1 MKQVSVVIPSF
12 NRGRLL
18 PQILPTYFQAEV
30 GEVILVDDASADDT
44 PQVVAELQK
53 QYPSLRYVRLPENRR
68 QMYAKNQ
75 GIQLAAYPYIY
86 FGDDDSFLTAGSI
99 GTLLAVM
106 QEKKADIV
114 GAKALYMDSQEDLQ
128 ALPAFL
134 KKYEKQAHNAR
145 EVVDLT
151 QLRFNFTLSSEQAL
165 RVPVTHACF
174 LIRTEWARAIL
185 FDEAYRWNAYREETD
200 FLIRACL
207 AGAVAYY
214 QPAAIQINLP
224 REMATGGAH
233 SQSKWKWHV
242 ACIINNWYF
251 LNKNY
256 AAMQEQF
263 NLPYSKWMLQLRFV
277 CRGVKKTVERFWG
290 GRR

>member
-30 GEVILVDDASADDT
+30 GEVILVDDASSDDT

-114 GAKALYMDSQEDLQ
+114 GAKALYMDNQEDLQ

-134 KKYEKQAHNAR
+134 EKY
-145 EVVDLT
+145 
-151 QLRFNFTLSSEQAL
+151 
-165 RVPVTHACF
+165 
-174 LIRTEWARAIL
+174 
-185 FDEAYRWNAYREETD
+185 
-200 FLIRACL
+200 
-207 AGAVAYY
+207 
-214 QPAAIQINLP
+214 
-224 REMATGGAH
+224 
-233 SQSKWKWHV
+233 
-242 ACIINNWYF
+242 
-251 LNKNY
+251 
-256 AAMQEQF
+256 
-263 NLPYSKWMLQLRFV
+263 
-277 CRGVKKTVERFWG
+277 
-290 GRR
+290 

>member
-30 GEVILVDDASADDT
+30 GEVILVDDASTDNT

-75 GIQLAAYPYIY
+75 GIQLATYPYIY
-86 FGDDDSFLTAGSI
+86 FGDDDSFLTDGSI
-99 GTLLAVM
+99 ETLLAVM
-106 QEKKADIV
+106 QEKTADIV
-114 GAKALYMDSQEDLQ
+114 GAKALYMDNQEDLQ
-128 ALPAFL
+128 ALPVFL
-134 KKYEKQAHNAR
+134 KKYEKQAQNAK
-145 EVVDLT
+145 EVVDLS

-277 CRGVKKTVERFWG
+277 CRGVKKTVERFGG